1 MKPKQQQ
8 RLIRRKRN
16 TYGRTFTA
24 PAVTKESREAARR
37 YSVIFT
43 LLVLIALVILATA

>member
-1 MKPKQQQ
+1 MTPKQQQ

-24 PAVTKESREAARR
+24 PDVTEESRAAARR
-37 YSVIFT
+37 YRVIFT
-43 LLVLIALVILATA
+43 LLVLIALAIFATA

>member
-1 MKPKQQQ
+1 MTLKQKQ

-24 PAVTKESREAARR
+24 PDVTEESREAERR
-37 YSVIFT
+37 YKVIFT
-43 LLVLIALVILATA
+43 LLVFIALAILATA